1 MTTTQRAVTVAA
13 LLLVVAV
20 AGFLYLRSSNTQADF
35 PTGPTTTTVTA
46 ATTTTTTAVP
56 TRTVT
61 DPDDPTTTTTAVP
74 TRTVTD
80 PDDPT
85 TTTTTAATTAEP
97 DSGDEPTTTTT
108 ATAEPDGGDEPATTT
123 TTATTVVTVT
133 DPDDPEK
140 CVPASTTVQMP
151 PEPDEWWLYDP
162 ELEWPVTDPG
172 RLTTENVY
180 PSGLIEDAV
189 GVAQQVEA
197 FWAWYMTWGHCQG
210 AALDLSQ
217 ADHRVWLEGDAV
229 DQLMY
234 AHHRF
239 WQQRLPVWQDVWN
252 REFETARDE
261 QRNKLIYL
269 DALRDLDRGV
279 DPVGP
284 STLLYNPSDETSVW
298 RYWGP
303 IIRPVPNPTA
313 PQRSGE
319 LILPD
324 DILGVCDPGP
334 DGPNPLAPV
343 SWDCAHLGP
352 AEGTALGDWDV
363 GWYYDIPHEHAAW
376 YVSVR
381 TSDSPGLVRYDPDV
395 HGVPTSQF
403 GEFSVD
409 GGSLRYL
416 PATVADGAGWTD
428 VVEALKPY
436 RPEGFPT
443 DPDGYQQMWRYDVGG
458 GWWHKEMGQLV
469 LLVPAAELVAWLEA
483 NGYDPQQMFAQGW
496 PNPEEE
502 TLIRNTWGKDWD
514 PTNPADWRNRLADG
528 VGWLEQG
535 VEIGDS
541 GNLAADIEAAIHI
554 SAWMDWAYRARLR
567 GDQLPPNDLTG
578 GWYPSA
584 WAPGVTIRTAQDAA
598 DATFAHRPDGWATQG
613 GRWQG
618 LYHQALADGYDSDAA
633 TGRLTHPALN
643 PELAVWKEWA
653 AAGEAEKWLGFQAA
667 DGDLGPAPGD
677 TWIPWYPEEMVPL
690 ENHYLLPE
698 HAVAHWETTVD
709 WWPEGGLETP
719 VHQPDWYHA
728 FTVAGPYVAEA
739 RGHMFETCLWST
751 GGLFAAWS
759 LPHPQLEDASQNV
772 TWIVRGIADR
782 DGRVVKLAE
791 PVNRPCI
798 DSVNRWQHEGQ
809 VPHRRSGVTNFDEYV
824 EYLRTP
830 IPEVLMERAY
840 DPDTALWTA
849 GNGHLVDLPSQLFD
863 DGIITVHEV
872 GWLNAVA
879 DAADSEPGVRALE
892 TSYEDWQQWGN
903 RRHRNPPHQLWGGME
918 RPADQPLPV
927 LGLRM
932 VGLPSGG
939 NRRRSE
945 RVRRSSGPGGVGHP
959 RPVHR
964 LGPRGGTLLPRR
976 VHAVHLPDRQPTPPA
991 RHALAVQRRNRYQR
1005 GHMESAP
1012 IRMGQ
1017 MGRPPRKRNVAHR
1030 GPDNPPVRPTL
1041 GNGPDHPRRPHQQ
1054 RGCPQRLVMGE
1065 RGNALRLRR
1074 PRRRRLRRHGRG
1086 ARMDHLSDQLHGRR
1100 VPHLPQPERLAI
1112 RRVLRVRSRSVR
1124 RTRMGLA
1131 RGAHLR
1137 ARQEPRRPCTGR
1149 LAAVDLGEP
1158 SRHGPG
1164 RSDILHAAARCRLRG
1179 NSRRQ
1184 LHPRLHSPVPR
1195 PRELSALAVRYRR
1208 PTPRILVRHRQPVRR
1223 IATGGQG

>member
-80 PDDPT
+80 PDDP

-618 LYHQALADGYDSDAA
+618 LYHQALADGYHPDAE

-653 AAGEAEKWLGFQAA
+653 AAGEAERWLGFQAA

-698 HAVAHWETTVD
+698 HSVAHWETVVD
-709 WWPEGGLETP
+709 WWPEGGLGTP

-739 RGHMFETCLWST
+739 GGHMFETCLWAT

-892 TSYEDWQQWGN
+892 TSYEDWQQWETDAIETLRIN
-903 RRHRNPPHQLWGGME
+903 YGGE
-918 RPADQPLPV
+918 WSDLPTSHYRYLVSEWLAYRQAETEGAANAFGAVVDQAELDTPVRYTDWV
-927 LGLRM
+927 LG
-932 VGLPSGG
+932 G
-939 NRRRSE
+939 
-945 RVRRSSGPGGVGHP
+945 
-959 RPVHR
+959 
-964 LGPRGGTLLPRR
+964 
-976 VHAVHLPDRQPTPPA
+976 
-991 RHALAVQRRNRYQR
+991 
-1005 GHMESAP
+1005 
-1012 IRMGQ
+1012 
-1017 MGRPPRKRNVAHR
+1017 
-1030 GPDNPPVRPTL
+1030 
-1041 GNGPDHPRRPHQQ
+1041 
-1054 RGCPQRLVMGE
+1054 
-1065 RGNALRLRR
+1065 
-1074 PRRRRLRRHGRG
+1074 
-1086 ARMDHLSDQLHGRR
+1086 
-1100 VPHLPQPERLAI
+1100 
-1112 RRVLRVRSRSVR
+1112 
-1124 RTRMGLA
+1124 
-1131 RGAHLR
+1131 
-1137 ARQEPRRPCTGR
+1137 
-1149 LAAVDLGEP
+1149 
-1158 SRHGPG
+1158 G
-1164 RSDILHAAARCRLRG
+1164 RSYPEEFMQ
-1179 NSRRQ
+1179 ST
-1184 LHPRLHSPVPR
+1184 
-1195 PRELSALAVRYRR
+1195 YR
-1208 PTPRILVRHRQPVRR
+1208 IVSRHRQPAMHWMYNDGTAINVDTWNLPQSEWDRWAARREAETLHTGVLITPLFVRHWETDR
-1223 IATGGQG
+1223 TIPAGHISSAGVHNDWSWANVEMLSGSVDPDGVVLDDTAAVPAWTVYLTSCMEEGFPTFHSLNGWLFDGFSGFAPEASDAPVWAWPGVLTYGRDKNRDDLARVGWPRWTWANHPDMDLAEAIFSTPLPAADCAGIAAGNYTPDYIHPYPGIGNYPVWLSAVGDSPPESWFVTDSPFDE